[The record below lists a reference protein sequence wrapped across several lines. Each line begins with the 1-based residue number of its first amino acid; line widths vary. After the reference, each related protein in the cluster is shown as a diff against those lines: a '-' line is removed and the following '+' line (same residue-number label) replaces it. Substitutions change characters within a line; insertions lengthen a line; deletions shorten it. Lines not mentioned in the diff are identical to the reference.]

1 MENVQLLVS
10 DDAAT
15 VGYVEELLEICK
27 LRQVLVVKWY
37 SVRGDH

>member
-1 MENVQLLVS
+1 MGNLQFLVS

-27 LRQVLVVKWY
+27 LYQVLVNFILSHKP
-37 SVRGDH
+37 

>member
-1 MENVQLLVS
+1 MENLLFLVS

-27 LRQVLVVKWY
+27 LSQVLEVNWY
-37 SVRGDH
+37 SLQYDH